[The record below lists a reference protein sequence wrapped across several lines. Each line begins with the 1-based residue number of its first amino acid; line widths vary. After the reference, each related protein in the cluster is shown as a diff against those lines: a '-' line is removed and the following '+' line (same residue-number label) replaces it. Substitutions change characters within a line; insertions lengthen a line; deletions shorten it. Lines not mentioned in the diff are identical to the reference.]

1 MILLFIFSAALLLVT
16 GIGARIVKKE
26 SDLFKE
32 WVERISWSL
41 KVGAPSLRRALIEKS
56 SLINILERVQPTYRM
71 VQT

>member
-32 WVERISWSL
+32 WVERIS
-41 KVGAPSLRRALIEKS
+41 
-56 SLINILERVQPTYRM
+56 
-71 VQT
+71 